1 MATNNYNY
9 GNRRSGDDSYRW
21 GLNDDANKCSDS
33 AGNNECTNDISE
45 FGSVNPNCNFNVK
58 KFISDKNIDMNDKKK
73 INQCIQHLNTEIL
86 MTENK
91 LYRDDPTMPEGSQNC
106 SVKDIYKKII
116 RERFLLYFGGMLL
129 GIFLGLLYLFYNKK
143 SERSIC
149 IFIVI
154 VFLTKMIFYKGFPK
168 STYMLYHLDKKE
180 QVQAWT
186 DIYTYMKKIWMLSF
200 LFAIISYVLIGWS
213 FKN

>member
-1 MATNNYNY
+1 MIEVI
-9 GNRRSGDDSYRW
+9 GNSDMYKSFKNLFLRFMNTLD
-21 GLNDDANKCSDS
+21 NK
-33 AGNNECTNDISE
+33 
-45 FGSVNPNCNFNVK
+45 
-58 KFISDKNIDMNDKKK
+58 
-73 INQCIQHLNTEIL
+73 Q
-86 MTENK
+86 
-91 LYRDDPTMPEGSQNC
+91 
-106 SVKDIYKKII
+106 KDIYKKII

-213 FKN
+213 FKV